1 MFRIHV
7 IDRFYLVTRETAYL
21 GLRPGV
27 LLVLGLGGL
36 GSPAGNGNAVFLER
50 PFVLQGPIFPLPR
63 LVDIE
68 LLMFF

>member
-1 MFRIHV
+1 M
-7 IDRFYLVTRETAYL
+7 TRETSYL

-36 GSPAGNGNAVFLER
+36 GSPAGDRNAVLLKG
-50 PFVLQGPIFPLPR
+50 PLVLKGTVFPLPR